1 MLVNNRIAL
10 TRGRTDQFKA
20 LLTYLQFSIR
30 ILFSS
35 TLQELVF
42 PVSLSL
48 SAAKKKHFNYSHDVE
63 FSPMTWTCKLNL
75 DNKQQSQRTFRSNP
89 HRHTQQIDCVTR
101 TTKWSVKKT
110 NYY

>member
-20 LLTYLQFSIR
+20 LLTYFLLTYLQFSIR

-42 PVSLSL
+42 PVSLLL
-48 SAAKKKHFNYSHDVE
+48 SAAKRNILTI
-63 FSPMTWTCKLNL
+63 PMTLN
-75 DNKQQSQRTFRSNP
+75 FHP
-89 HRHTQQIDCVTR
+89 
-101 TTKWSVKKT
+101 
-110 NYY
+110 